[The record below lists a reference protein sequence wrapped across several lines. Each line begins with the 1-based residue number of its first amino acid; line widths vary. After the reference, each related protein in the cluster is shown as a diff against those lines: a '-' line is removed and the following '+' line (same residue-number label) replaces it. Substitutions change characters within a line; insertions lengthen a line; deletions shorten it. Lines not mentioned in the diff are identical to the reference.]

1 MIIVFN
7 LKNNE
12 ETMRK
17 FKLLFAVLV
26 SALLFVG
33 CSVTSYPT
41 KNVNLTQTNVV
52 LQDNNFTI
60 VKSVSAEASSSY
72 FFGIGGVSKKALH
85 DNAVANLTKEAGL
98 VGSQAL
104 INVTVKSDTQFFFI
118 WSKTTYRA
126 YGTVIE
132 FK

>member
-1 MIIVFN
+1 M
-7 LKNNE
+7 
-12 ETMRK
+12 
-17 FKLLFAVLV
+17 
-26 SALLFVG
+26 
-33 CSVTSYPT
+33 
-41 KNVNLTQTNVV
+41 NLTQTNVV

-60 VKSVSAEASSSY
+60 VKTVSAEASSSY